1 MLAAHAHGP
10 DGSQGPLGTQ
20 GSLGS
25 PVQQGPPGPTGI
37 SRIEEAVYVTLC
49 RRGPSTLAE
58 LARALE
64 ADEAT
69 VLQQLTSLDA
79 RGLARR
85 PKPRDDSGRWTAVA
99 PDLAVQRIL
108 RDREAESRRLH
119 EEITRLLDGYHRSRG
134 QHDPALRD
142 LVEVVTGREA
152 IADLWLSLL
161 DGAAEQ
167 VDILDKPPFVQVD
180 NAGPELDVL
189 ARGVP
194 VRSVYERAA
203 LLRSDKL
210 EEVRGLITA
219 GEQAGTVADLPFKLA
234 LVDRRWALL
243 PLATGAELSGALLV
257 RPSPLLDALAQT
269 FEAQWARSIPV
280 PAPDRQPDADRFE
293 LLTLLAAGMTDD
305 GIARHLGISA
315 RTVQRRV
322 SALMVGLG
330 ASNRF
335 QAGVQAA
342 RRGLL

>member
-1 MLAAHAHGP
+1 MHADSP
-10 DGSQGPLGTQ
+10 EGSD
-20 GSLGS
+20 
-25 PVQQGPPGPTGI
+25 GI
-37 SRIEEAVYVTLC
+37 SRTQEAAYVELC
-49 RRGPSTLAE
+49 RRGPTSLAE
-58 LARALE
+58 LALALGV
-64 ADEAT
+64 DPAT
-69 VLQQLTSLDA
+69 LLQQLAALDA
-79 RGLARR
+79 RALARP
-85 PKPRDDSGRWTAVA
+85 PKPRTETGRWTAVA
-99 PDLAVQRIL
+99 PDLALQRIL
-108 RDREAESRRLH
+108 RDREAESRRMQ
-119 EEITRLLDGYHRSRG
+119 EEITRLLDGYHRARG
-134 QHDPALRD
+134 HRDPALRD

-152 IADLWLSLL
+152 IADLWLGLL

-167 VDILDKPPFVQVD
+167 VDILDKPPFVQID
-180 NAGPELDVL
+180 NAGPELSVL
-189 ARGVP
+189 SRGTP

-203 LLRSDKL
+203 LLQPEKL
-210 EEVRGLITA
+210 EEVRQLVAA

-269 FEAQWARSIPV
+269 FDAQWAQSIPV
-280 PAPDRQPDADRFE
+280 PTPDRQPDADHFE

-322 SALMVGLG
+322 SALMAGLSAG
-330 ASNRF
+330 NRF

>member
-1 MLAAHAHGP
+1 MLAAHSDEPQA
-10 DGSQGPLGTQ
+10 
-20 GSLGS
+20 
-25 PVQQGPPGPTGI
+25 I
-37 SRIEEAVYVTLC
+37 SRAEEAVYVQLC
-49 RRGPSTLAE
+49 RRGPATLAE
-58 LARALE
+58 LARSLGLDQE
-64 ADEAT
+64 T
-69 VLQQLTSLDA
+69 LLQRLTALDA
-79 RGLARR
+79 RALARPPR
-85 PKPRDDSGRWTAVA
+85 PPRPGGEDDGRWSAVA
-99 PDLAVQRIL
+99 PDLALQRLL
-108 RDREAESRRLH
+108 RDRAAETTRLH
-119 EEITRLLDGYHRSRG
+119 AEITGLLDYYHRSRG
-134 QHDPALRD
+134 DRDPALRD
-142 LVEVVTGREA
+142 LVEVVTGRGA
-152 IADLWLSLL
+152 IADLWLSLM

-180 NAGPELDVL
+180 TTGPELAVL

-203 LLRSDKL
+203 LLQPDKL
-210 EEVRGLITA
+210 EEVRGLVAA

-257 RPSPLLDALAQT
+257 RPSPLLDALVQT
-269 FEAQWARSIPV
+269 FDAQWAQSIPV
-280 PAPDRQPDADRFE
+280 PTPDRQPDADHFE

-322 SALMVGLG
+322 SALMAGLSAG
-330 ASNRF
+330 NRF

>member
-1 MLAAHAHGP
+1 MLAAHTSEPGRSERP
-10 DGSQGPLGTQ
+10 
-20 GSLGS
+20 GS
-25 PVQQGPPGPTGI
+25 PPGSPQGRSPGPSQAI
-37 SRIEEAVYVTLC
+37 SSAEEAVYVELC
-49 RRGPSTLAE
+49 RRGPTSLAE

-64 ADEAT
+64 LDQVT
-69 VLQQLTSLDA
+69 VLQQLTALDA
-79 RGLARR
+79 RALARPPR
-85 PKPRDDSGRWTAVA
+85 PRSAPSRWTAVA
-99 PDLAVQRIL
+99 PDLALQRVL
-108 RDREAESRRLH
+108 RDREAESARLH
-119 EEITRLLDGYHRSRG
+119 EEITRLLDDYHRSRG
-134 QHDPALRD
+134 DRDPALRD

-152 IADLWLSLL
+152 IADLWLCLL

-180 NAGPELDVL
+180 NAGPELAVL
-189 ARGVP
+189 GRGVP

-203 LLRSDKL
+203 LLQPDKL
-210 EEVRGLITA
+210 DEVRGLVGA

-243 PLATGAELSGALLV
+243 PLATGAELSRALLV
-257 RPSPLLDALAQT
+257 RPSPLLDALTQT
-269 FEAQWARSIPV
+269 FDAQWAQSLPV
-280 PAPDRQPDADRFE
+280 PTPDRQPDADHFD

-322 SALMVGLG
+322 SALMTGLSAG
-330 ASNRF
+330 NRF